1 MPPAPHC
8 QSALRR
14 ALVAAVAACLVTA
27 AQPARGAGGA
37 LFVASDGASLEL
49 SAALFDPL
57 SNSTAP
63 ATTYPAF
70 SCMMH
75 PEGATLLADGDTV
88 ALSVRDLGLTRAS
101 LLLVSRPMTAM
112 VVPTQAWCF
121 LAWQTGASSVR
132 CLADD
137 APTPKTDRT
146 QLWRFDLGT
155 GRGTLEKSLL
165 FGFAPSEAFAFDNV
179 SSSATGVYYNLS
191 AGGLQ
196 QVLFTVDAATG
207 ETLHAAPVP
216 AGTTFLQLKAAGDGR
231 LLSLVSDAGAPSCA
245 LSTAR
250 RQPRRLCRRAPT
262 CLSSAPSTAQR
273 RSRPASCTSWPRRPR
288 RQQTCAARQ
297 RRRPISSR
305 STLRRARCSTRSS
318 SSRSAPCCAG
328 STAEFLRCVDS

>member
-63 ATTYPAF
+63 ATTFPAF

-101 LLLVSRPMTAM
+101 LLLVSPRARPMTAK
-112 VVPTQAWCF
+112 VVPTQAWCY

-179 SSSATGVYYNLS
+179 SSSATGVYYSLS

-231 LLSLVSDAGAPSCA
+231 LLSLVSDAGGTFLCAVDRATAAATPLPKSADLSKFGTFYSAAALAPGVLYVMAAAPSPAADLRGPPTSTPYLVA
-245 LSTAR
+245 LD
-250 RQPRRLCRRAPT
+250 
-262 CLSSAPSTAQR
+262 SATGEMLDAVEFES
-273 RSRPASCTSWPRRPR
+273 
-288 RQQTCAARQ
+288 
-297 RRRPISSR
+297 ISPL
-305 STLRRARCSTRSS
+305 LRW
-318 SSRSAPCCAG
+318 
-328 STAEFLRCVDS
+328 VDS